1 MADRLARTTT
11 RCFLPQQADCALRRK
26 GERPLKAAPRAV
38 KTGRPVTTPKIE
50 IETETETAA
59 ETETETETAAEAE
72 AEAEAASE
80 TATATEMALQD
91 ADCGPT
97 GRGIIVHGAQR
108 TTDEVPLTATKRH
121 LPPDA
126 APRLPCVAQ
135 TTSMTTAGAETHADE
150 RTICRLA

>member
-1 MADRLARTTT
+1 MADRLARTAT

-50 IETETETAA
+50 I